1 MPWKEVE
8 ETLRCFLLL
17 LMALPNKILGG
28 KPPQNLGML
37 NVARNDTAP
46 SPRGGMQPEVIVP
59 GWWNIAGDFK
69 GTSGC
74 HVFICTIDFMHWDV

>member
-1 MPWKEVE
+1 MFLALADGSTKQDTWG
-8 ETLRCFLLL
+8 ET
-17 LMALPNKILGG
+17 
-28 KPPQNLGML
+28 PQNLGML